1 MTLDAGARTKVIE
14 SPGSATAVEPGG
26 PIAGRGSST
35 GRRVQ
40 WVLLVLGLF
49 LLGLVA
55 RSVAVDGSNS
65 FLVRWLPWMQR
76 SPVTFYYGD
85 ADRPA
90 VLVPVSRTMDR
101 DTTIE
106 DFLAEYL
113 AGPSSGSGLMAVIP
127 ESVSVIDAMVDGTT
141 LTVNLTGD
149 RDILDTPLIR
159 ESLRRSLSS
168 WKDAETVVVTIDGE
182 DLGIAGSTGHVLFFY
197 DEARDMLVAEPTDL
211 EAPRDV
217 LAAYLAGPQQQGLV
231 GLPADVALLS
241 FEFDTSRELLRLDF
255 TFTESI
261 SEFALDHPNA
271 TRRVLEGLIAT
282 MTTEFPQFSGL
293 YLDFEGHAALGLG
306 GCADL
311 LRSLQVTPETLN
323 DERLLSRS
331 TP

>member
-1 MTLDAGARTKVIE
+1 
-14 SPGSATAVEPGG
+14 
-26 PIAGRGSST
+26 
-35 GRRVQ
+35 
-40 WVLLVLGLF
+40 LLVLGLF

-127 ESVSVIDAMVDGTT
+127 ESVSVIDAMVDGTR

-149 RDILDTPLIR
+149 RDITPLVR
-159 ESLRRSLSS
+159 ESLRLSLSS

-182 DLGIAGSTGHVLFFY
+182 GFGIAESTGHLLFFY

-217 LAAYLAGPQQQGLV
+217 LAAYLAGPQQQGLI
-231 GLPADVALLS
+231 GLPADVELLS
-241 FEFDTSRELLRLDF
+241 FEFDPSRELLRLDF
-255 TFTESI
+255 TFTESV
-261 SEFALDHPNA
+261 SEFALGHPEA

-282 MTTEFPQFSGL
+282 MTTEFPQFQGL
-293 YLDFEGHAALGLG
+293 YLDFEGHSALGLG

-311 LRSLQVTPETLN
+311 LRNLQVTPETLN